1 MAIIKGWTD
10 WDWAGAEP
18 EFKRAIEINPSFPD
32 ARAYYSH
39 LLMIVQRPKEAMPQM
54 ERALELD
61 PFNALF
67 QSLYGVN
74 LRRLRRNDDAIAQF
88 RKVLRTAPDS
98 PVAVHNLP
106 SAYFHKGMYKEAL
119 AAWKTSLGSDYG
131 IEVQRAL
138 EKGYTQAGY
147 PGAMRYA
154 AEALA
159 ARSRKTFALPYDIAI
174 LYLHAGEK
182 APALEWLERAF
193 EVRDPNLPYVGLPD
207 LDSLRSEP
215 RYQALLRR
223 MNLPQ

>member
-1 MAIIKGWTD
+1 
-10 WDWAGAEP
+10 
-18 EFKRAIEINPSFPD
+18 
-32 ARAYYSH
+32 
-39 LLMIVQRPKEAMPQM
+39 
-54 ERALELD
+54 
-61 PFNALF
+61 
-67 QSLYGVN
+67 
-74 LRRLRRNDDAIAQF
+74 LRRLRRNDDANAQI

-159 ARSRKTFALPYDIAI
+159 ARARKTHVRPVDVAS
-174 LYLHAGEK
+174 LYVHAGEK
-182 APALEWLERAF
+182 ASALEWLEKAF
-193 EVRDPNLPYVGLPD
+193 EGRDPNMPYIGSPGN
-207 LDSLRSEP
+207 DSLRSEP